1 MKVLPARDLLLERR
15 HPTPKGANL
24 WAQLTPAQKL
34 AAHRLTECGYELAFI
49 RDTSVLA
56 VFFHHA
62 IHHANSATVSSDGEI
77 DTEPTIVMR
86 T

>member
-1 MKVLPARDLLLERR
+1 MKVLPTRDLLLERR

-62 IHHANSATVSSDGEI
+62 NSATVSSDGEI

-86 T
+86 A